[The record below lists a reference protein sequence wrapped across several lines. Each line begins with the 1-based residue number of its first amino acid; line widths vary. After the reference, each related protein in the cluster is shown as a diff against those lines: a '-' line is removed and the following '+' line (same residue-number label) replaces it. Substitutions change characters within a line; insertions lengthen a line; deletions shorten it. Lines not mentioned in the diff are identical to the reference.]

1 MDLRDEKTMHALLA
15 KLQPGYYWQ
24 HIDNW
29 WWNQDSRRTR
39 TITVVGSSKIEVLL
53 QDEIE
58 DVIFDLANDAE
69 YNAFWTHL
77 CRSFI
82 GGSPIEELEN
92 LTL

>member
-1 MDLRDEKTMHALLA
+1 MDLRDEKTMYALLA

-24 HIDNW
+24 HIDEW
-29 WWNQDSRRTR
+29 WWNQDLQRTR
-39 TITVVGSSKIEVLL
+39 TITVLGPSKIEVHL
-53 QDEIE
+53 QDEI
-58 DVIFDLANDAE
+58 DDGAIFDLANDAE

-82 GGSPIEELEN
+82 GLPPLEL